1 MKILW
6 IVNMLLPDAAEH
18 LGVQTGSSG
27 TWMIDISKKLAEKE
41 DVDLAVACVH
51 GTEYQKFECKGITY
65 YLLPGTGKNML
76 SYTKAYES
84 LWQKINEDFKPDIV
98 HLHGTEYSHGLSF
111 LRMCPDVKSVVSIQG
126 ILTRIKDVD
135 FGGVPLKEIVFN
147 RTLRQNLHLNGEIE
161 LHFIHKKNA
170 KYEQEIL
177 RRVKYING
185 VSTWDT
191 SLCKSINPKLKC
203 FKLEYNLREGFYNS
217 PKWDIKNIEKYSI
230 FTNPGGVPLKGL
242 HNLLLAVSLIKEKYP
257 EVKVYVP
264 GMSSGNGK
272 LALTGAYAKYIAKL
286 IKKHSLENNVVFL
299 GRLSETEMVDRML
312 KSHAV
317 VIPSA
322 IEGASLV
329 LREGM
334 YLGCPSI
341 ATFRGGMA
349 DFISDKVDGY
359 LYDFQEYPYLAA
371 RLEELFDNPELCKSL
386 SKKAIEKT
394 EKAHDRKANTDSYI
408 NMYNDIYDEGNER

>member
-1 MKILW
+1 
-6 IVNMLLPDAAEH
+6 MLLPDGAEH

-27 TWMIDISKKLAEKE
+27 TWMIDISKKLAESP
-41 DVDLAVACVH
+41 DVDLAVACVY
-51 GTEYQKFECKGITY
+51 GGEYKKFDYKGITY

-76 SYTKAYES
+76 RYTKAYEG
-84 LWQKINEDFKPDIV
+84 LWKKIKEDFKPDIV

-111 LRMCPDVKSVVSIQG
+111 LRICPDVKSVVSIQG
-126 ILTRIKDVD
+126 MLTRIKDVD
-135 FGGVPLKEIVFN
+135 FGGVPMKELIFN
-147 RTLRQNLHLNGEIE
+147 RTLSQNLHFNGEIE
-161 LHFIHKKNA
+161 LHFVHKKNSQH
-170 KYEQEIL
+170 EQEIL
-177 RRVKYING
+177 KRVKYING

-191 SLCKSINPKLKC
+191 SICKSINPKLKC

-217 PKWDIKNIEKYSI
+217 PKWDYEKIEKYSI

-242 HNLLLAVSLIKEKYP
+242 HNLILAVNLLKEKYP
-257 EVKVYVP
+257 DIKIYVP
-264 GMSSGNGK
+264 GMSGGNGK
-272 LALTGAYAKYIAKL
+272 LALTSAYAKYVNKIIVKNR
-286 IKKHSLENNVVFL
+286 LENNIVFL
-299 GRLSETEMVDRML
+299 GRLNEAEMIERML

-334 YLGCPSI
+334 YLGCPSV

-349 DFISDKVDGY
+349 DFISDKVDGF

-371 RLEELFDNPELCKSL
+371 RLDELFSNPELCKSF
-386 SKKAIEKT
+386 SEKAIEKT
-394 EKAHDRKANTDSYI
+394 EKAHDRKTNTDNYI
-408 NMYNDIYDEGNER
+408 NMYSDIYNEGNER